1 MAKKEKDNTP
11 ISTIEIG
18 HNKSEVSQ
26 IIETP
31 IDTDPKTQLIV
42 CAYEGTEQT
51 MQRIWDSMCETPSL
65 VFGIDE
71 NTSYK
76 DVIASCIADQ
86 DIADKFIFVPA
97 NVIPCSPILLEEMFT
112 PQVLLDS
119 KRGISYDLPMRI
131 DKDLIIELVSDVNSS
146 DREMFEAYLRTL
158 NRAVFASHY
167 FGNTVAVVLR
177 SNPDL
182 EVLKEAMKTRKFIRT
197 SAVGFKASSHLLKE
211 LIRD

>member
-1 MAKKEKDNTP
+1 MGKKKIDEAP
-11 ISTIEIG
+11 ISTVEIG
-18 HNKSEVSQ
+18 DNGNVVSQ
-26 IIETP
+26 E
-31 IDTDPKTQLIV
+31 IDNDPKIQLIV

-51 MQRIWDSMCETPSL
+51 MQRIWNSMCETPSEVL
-65 VFGIDE
+65 GIDE

-76 DVIASCIADQ
+76 DVIASCIANQ
-86 DIADKFIFVPA
+86 EIADKFIFVPA
-97 NVIPCSPILLEEMFT
+97 NVVPCSPILLEEMFT

-119 KRGISYDLPMRI
+119 KRGISYDLPMLI
-131 DKDLIIELVSDVNSS
+131 DKHTITELVADENSS
-146 DREMFEAYLRTL
+146 DSEMFESYFRTL

-167 FGNTVAVVLR
+167 YGNSVAVVLR

>member
-1 MAKKEKDNTP
+1 MEKKKIDEAP
-11 ISTIEIG
+11 ISTVEIG
-18 HNKSEVSQ
+18 DNGNVVSQ
-26 IIETP
+26 E
-31 IDTDPKTQLIV
+31 IDNDPKIQLIV

-51 MQRIWDSMCETPSL
+51 MQRIWNSMCETPSEVL
-65 VFGIDE
+65 GIDE

-76 DVIASCIADQ
+76 DVIASCIANQ
-86 DIADKFIFVPA
+86 EIADKFIFVPA
-97 NVIPCSPILLEEMFT
+97 NVVPCSPILLEEMFT

-131 DKDLIIELVSDVNSS
+131 DKDVILELVADANSS
-146 DREMFEAYLRTL
+146 DSEMFEAYLRTL

-167 FGNTVAVVLR
+167 YGNSVAVVLR

>member
-1 MAKKEKDNTP
+1 MGKKKIDEAP
-11 ISTIEIG
+11 ISTVEIG
-18 HNKSEVSQ
+18 DNGNVVSQ
-26 IIETP
+26 E
-31 IDTDPKTQLIV
+31 IDNDPKIQLIV

-51 MQRIWDSMCETPSL
+51 MQRIWNSMCETPSEVL
-65 VFGIDE
+65 GIDE

-76 DVIASCIADQ
+76 DVIASCIANQ
-86 DIADKFIFVPA
+86 EIADKFIFVPA
-97 NVIPCSPILLEEMFT
+97 NVVPCSPILLEEMFT

-131 DKDLIIELVSDVNSS
+131 DKDVITELVADGNSS
-146 DREMFEAYLRTL
+146 DSEMFESYFRTL

-167 FGNTVAVVLR
+167 YGNSVAVVLR

>member
-1 MAKKEKDNTP
+1 MGKKKIDEAP
-11 ISTIEIG
+11 ISTVEIG
-18 HNKSEVSQ
+18 DNGNVVSQ
-26 IIETP
+26 E
-31 IDTDPKTQLIV
+31 IDNDPKIQLIV

-51 MQRIWDSMCETPSL
+51 MQRIWDSMCETPSEVL
-65 VFGIDE
+65 GINE

-76 DVIASCIADQ
+76 DVIASCIANQ
-86 DIADKFIFVPA
+86 EIADKFIFVPA

-119 KRGISYDLPMRI
+119 KRGINYDLPMRI
-131 DKDLIIELVSDVNSS
+131 DKDVITELVADGNSS
-146 DREMFEAYLRTL
+146 DSEMFEAYFRTL

-167 FGNTVAVVLR
+167 FGNSVAVVLR

-197 SAVGFKASSHLLKE
+197 SAVGFKASAHLLKE